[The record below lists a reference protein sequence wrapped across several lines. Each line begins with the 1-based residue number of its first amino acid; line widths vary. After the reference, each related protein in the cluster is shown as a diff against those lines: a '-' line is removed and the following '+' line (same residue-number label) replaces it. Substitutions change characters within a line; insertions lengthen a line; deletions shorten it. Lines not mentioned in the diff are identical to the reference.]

1 MLDDNIIGE
10 EELISQDK
18 WYDENLDS
26 DNEVRA
32 TKQRKLQE
40 AKDDKGEVP
49 RIIKL
54 PSANFE
60 QPLARNSP
68 RLQLARKTLAASRN
82 KKQLQGLY
90 EAIPEGAALVK
101 TTDSTVTIKVP
112 GQQDTV
118 LNKSDVAN
126 FGTPEQRH
134 IPLIN
139 FAARKTVRNHHAKF
153 IQSMESHAQDIKNKI
168 IGQRAIRKRETQT
181 SNVDKK
187 AKANL
192 SKVNRIKI
200 PHKKCYQPS
209 PKKGSPEKRKLSTE
223 SCQASD
229 EEQDNEPLDTDSNHE
244 NKAATKHHG
253 STHLIDSTEA
263 STRRSARD
271 KKKPKRYG
279 ELTKLSSSDESPDV
293 GQLKKR
299 RADTSIASYSPPR
312 QPNTGTTLSPPHSVI
327 PMITPYQNQ
336 TK

>member
-1 MLDDNIIGE
+1 MITPYQNQTAETFDDPLQAQEEDAAHRDVDDN
-10 EELISQDK
+10 
-18 WYDENLDS
+18 
-26 DNEVRA
+26 
-32 TKQRKLQE
+32 
-40 AKDDKGEVP
+40 GEVP

-54 PSANFE
+54 PSTNFE

-118 LNKSDVAN
+118 LNKSDVAK

-153 IQSMESHAQDIKNKI
+153 IQSIESHAQDIKSKI
-168 IGQRAIRKRETQT
+168 IGQRAIRKRETTT
-181 SNVDKK
+181 SNIDKK

-200 PHKKCYQPS
+200 PHKNATNRHPRKGPPKRESSQRSPLRHQMKNRTTSPS
-209 PKKGSPEKRKLSTE
+209 TPTLT
-223 SCQASD
+223 
-229 EEQDNEPLDTDSNHE
+229 T
-244 NKAATKHHG
+244 KAKPPPN
-253 STHLIDSTEA
+253 ITEA
-263 STRRSARD
+263 
-271 KKKPKRYG
+271 P
-279 ELTKLSSSDESPDV
+279 
-293 GQLKKR
+293 
-299 RADTSIASYSPPR
+299 I
-312 QPNTGTTLSPPHSVI
+312 
-327 PMITPYQNQ
+327 
-336 TK
+336 